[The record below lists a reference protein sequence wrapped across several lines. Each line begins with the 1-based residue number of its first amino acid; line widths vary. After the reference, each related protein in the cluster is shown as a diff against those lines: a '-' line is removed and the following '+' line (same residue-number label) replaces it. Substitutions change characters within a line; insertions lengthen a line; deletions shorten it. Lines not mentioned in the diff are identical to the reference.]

1 MSAVNHNEREQR
13 NRLLDAFAEKFS
25 EEALVMDK
33 YFSLIA
39 SSRRADTPEQVQ
51 AALNH
56 PKFSLENP
64 NKARALLGAF
74 SRNVPHFHAANGQGY
89 RFLAD
94 KVMEIDGFNPQVAA
108 RLVQAFNL
116 YNKLEAKRREL
127 MRQELQRIAAKE
139 GLSKDVAEVVGKVLA

>member
-1 MSAVNHNEREQR
+1 M
-13 NRLLDAFAEKFS
+13 
-25 EEALVMDK
+25 
-33 YFSLIA
+33 
-39 SSRRADTPEQVQ
+39 Q
-51 AALNH
+51 AALKH

-74 SRNVPHFHAANGQGY
+74 SRNVPHFHAENGQGY

-94 KVMEIDGFNPQVAA
+94 KVMEIDGFNPQVAS

-116 YNKLEAKRREL
+116 CNKLEVKRREL